1 MNLLVD
7 AYLSPAVAAELRDA
21 GHDAVHVIDV
31 GLATALDTEIVD
43 YADANDLVIVTVDT
57 DFPMLVALRR
67 VTSPSVVL
75 LRGVNE
81 LAPDEH
87 AALSSRTCPP
97 SPTTSNAAPSCPSD
111 LTTSESEASHWPDRN
126 ARSAGDTLGHP
137 FMTSG
142 RRQTLKGRGPV
153 LADTRSERRSS
164 LDSRPDHRC
173 GRGAV
178 HGPA

>member
-7 AYLSPAVAAELRDA
+7 ANLSPAVAAELRDA

-57 DFPMLVALRR
+57 DFPMNVALRR

-81 LAPDEH
+81 LAPDQH
-87 AALSSRTCPP
+87 AALLIANLP
-97 SPTTSNAAPSCPSD
+97 AVADD
-111 LTTSESEASHWPDRN
+111 LKRGAIVS
-126 ARSAGDTLGHP
+126 LG
-137 FMTSG
+137 
-142 RRQTLKGRGPV
+142 
-153 LADTRSERRSS
+153 
-164 LDSRPDHRC
+164 PDHLRV
-173 GRGAV
+173 RSLPLA
-178 HGPA
+178 